1 MRRKH
6 LTSWK
11 EMMLS
16 SCVWGR
22 SLIPSHPL
30 HCVQQP
36 WKNSVAST
44 ATDKEAPMRRSISVQ
59 IYMI

>member
-6 LTSWK
+6 LTTWK

-16 SCVWGR
+16 LCVWGL
-22 SLIPSHPL
+22 SLIPPTPL
-30 HCVQQP
+30 TVQQP
-36 WKNSVAST
+36 WKNSVASM
-44 ATDKEAPMRRSISVQ
+44 AKDKEAPMRRAISVQ